1 MKRRTFL
8 TAAAATSVGSL
19 AGCLGDGESSGS
31 GGGTGTQTDEPTDS
45 TTDEPARSPTDTP
58 TGGGEVSSTKL
69 EATGDC
75 STSGSASVAFESSA
89 VVVTGCIQG
98 PNGCHQPVLR
108 ETTTNGD
115 TLEVVV
121 TTEEQGGDMCTQA
134 LVQRGYEATVGFGGG
149 LPATVTVVHDS
160 MGEQTTVATVDR

>member
-8 TAAAATSVGSL
+8 TATAATGIGSI

-31 GGGTGTQTDEPTDS
+31 SDGTGTQTGEPTDS
-45 TTDEPARSPTDTP
+45 TTDEPARSPT
-58 TGGGEVSSTKL
+58 GGEEVSSTSL

-75 STSGSASVAFESSA
+75 SSSGSGSVSFESSA

-108 ETTTNGD
+108 EATMNGD

-134 LVQRGYEATVGFGGG
+134 LVQRGYEATVSFGGG

-160 MGEQTTVATVDR
+160 MGEQTTVATADR